1 MHRSTYSTA
10 TTPAHNEALAIP
22 VVPASNRVNSS
33 PFQLNLTLLLGSAM
47 LLVAPLAMFEPAA
60 YWADDAELFTLLRGM
75 AVIKGMLALLAFS
88 AVWWRLGQPM
98 TARLAKTYIVGVWA
112 LALASGLIWQLSFIV
127 AASGLFHLATIV
139 LLVAAWRDIEPRFEK
154 SRFTTTDKVVSS

>member
-10 TTPAHNEALAIP
+10 TTPAHNEALAMP
-22 VVPASNRVNSS
+22 VVPASNRVMT
-33 PFQLNLTLLLGSAM
+33 QARLHLMLLLGSAM

-60 YWADDAELFTLLRGM
+60 HWADDAELFTLLRGM
-75 AVIKGMLALLAFS
+75 ACIKGMLALLAFI
-88 AVWWRLGQPM
+88 AVWWRFGQPL

-112 LALASGLIWQLSFIV
+112 LALASGLIWQLTFIV
-127 AASGLFHLATIV
+127 AASGLFHLATIA